1 MNIRKLLL
9 PVLPAMALCFPL
21 PSFSAGTELDIN
33 RMSLP
38 DAVTLL
44 WTEVLKTPFMLA
56 PELVSDPRAV
66 TLHISPDIDER
77 EFITRYLG
85 NMNIRIS
92 RKKGVD
98 YIYSHTP
105 AAPEEPLKSLVYT
118 PRYRT
123 VEYLHQALSG
133 LGQLP
138 AAQQPV
144 QGANGEQ
151 TWQAVSSGTR
161 FISASGD
168 VFVFRGTAREVE
180 LVRQLLP
187 QIDVRAQE
195 VSVAGYVFEVQTSE
209 RNGSG
214 LALAAELLSGRFS
227 ITMSSASGL
236 DNFIR
241 LSTGS
246 VDAMY
251 ELFRTDSR
259 FQVVS
264 SPRLRV
270 ISGKEAVFS
279 VGSDVPVLSSVS
291 WQDKVPVQSV
301 EYRSSGAI
309 FRVKPTVT
317 QDVIGLDIVQQLSN
331 FAKTDTGVNNTPTL
345 IKREVSTSV
354 SLSDGDIIVLGGLA
368 ENKTSKARTGLSFL
382 PDVFGSDSDE
392 RAKTDIIVVLQAR
405 RV

>member
-1 MNIRKLLL
+1 
-9 PVLPAMALCFPL
+9 
-21 PSFSAGTELDIN
+21 
-33 RMSLP
+33 
-38 DAVTLL
+38 
-44 WTEVLKTPFMLA
+44 
-56 PELVSDPRAV
+56 
-66 TLHISPDIDER
+66 
-77 EFITRYLG
+77 
-85 NMNIRIS
+85 
-92 RKKGVD
+92 
-98 YIYSHTP
+98 
-105 AAPEEPLKSLVYT
+105 
-118 PRYRT
+118 
-123 VEYLHQALSG
+123 
-133 LGQLP
+133 
-138 AAQQPV
+138 
-144 QGANGEQ
+144 
-151 TWQAVSSGTR
+151 
-161 FISASGD
+161 
-168 VFVFRGTAREVE
+168 
-180 LVRQLLP
+180 
-187 QIDVRAQE
+187 
-195 VSVAGYVFEVQTSE
+195 GYVFEVQTSE

-354 SLSDGDIIVLGGLA
+354 SLNDGDIIVLGGLA
-368 ENKTSKARTGLSFL
+368 ENKT
-382 PDVFGSDSDE
+382 
-392 RAKTDIIVVLQAR
+392 
-405 RV
+405 

>member
-1 MNIRKLLL
+1 
-9 PVLPAMALCFPL
+9 
-21 PSFSAGTELDIN
+21 
-33 RMSLP
+33 
-38 DAVTLL
+38 
-44 WTEVLKTPFMLA
+44 
-56 PELVSDPRAV
+56 
-66 TLHISPDIDER
+66 
-77 EFITRYLG
+77 
-85 NMNIRIS
+85 
-92 RKKGVD
+92 
-98 YIYSHTP
+98 P
-105 AAPEEPLKSLVYT
+105 AAPEEPLKFLVYT

-187 QIDVRAQE
+187 QIDVRSQE

-354 SLSDGDIIVLGGLA
+354 SLNDGDIIVLGGLA

>member
-168 VFVFRGTAREVE
+168 VFVFRGTAREV
-180 LVRQLLP
+180 
-187 QIDVRAQE
+187 
-195 VSVAGYVFEVQTSE
+195 
-209 RNGSG
+209 
-214 LALAAELLSGRFS
+214 
-227 ITMSSASGL
+227 
-236 DNFIR
+236 
-241 LSTGS
+241 
-246 VDAMY
+246 
-251 ELFRTDSR
+251 
-259 FQVVS
+259 
-264 SPRLRV
+264 
-270 ISGKEAVFS
+270 
-279 VGSDVPVLSSVS
+279 
-291 WQDKVPVQSV
+291 
-301 EYRSSGAI
+301 
-309 FRVKPTVT
+309 
-317 QDVIGLDIVQQLSN
+317 
-331 FAKTDTGVNNTPTL
+331 
-345 IKREVSTSV
+345 
-354 SLSDGDIIVLGGLA
+354 
-368 ENKTSKARTGLSFL
+368 
-382 PDVFGSDSDE
+382 
-392 RAKTDIIVVLQAR
+392 
-405 RV
+405 